1 MSARRKWATAARV
14 LRQIRHDHRTVAML
28 VVVPVLIMTI
38 MHWILPAHDFAT
50 FGPPLLGIFPLLIM
64 FLITSVTTLRE
75 RSGGTLERLLSMPV
89 AKADIVG
96 GYALAFGV
104 LGALQAVVVAGFSFW
119 VLGLAAAGPG
129 WQLGLLAVVQALLGT
144 ALGLFVSAF
153 AATEFQAVQFMPAV
167 LIPQLLLCG
176 LIVPVAALPTVARWI
191 ADVLPLTY
199 AMNAVREV
207 MRFDHPTAA
216 FWSNLAIVG
225 LFVVALLVAGAATLR
240 RRTA

>member
-1 MSARRKWATAARV
+1 MSARRTWATAARV

-104 LGALQAVVVAGFSFW
+104 LGALLRSHGYVPLNPAFPTDRTRAMLQRSGCRSLIVDHHGARQLEE
-119 VLGLAAAGPG
+119 VLDGVEGSL
-129 WQLGLLAVVQALLGT
+129 V
-144 ALGLFVSAF
+144 
-153 AATEFQAVQFMPAV
+153 
-167 LIPQLLLCG
+167 LLLPEHNPV
-176 LIVPVAALPTVARWI
+176 IVAKQAASLEKLKATVGS
-191 ADVLPLTY
+191 LTTTLGGITDG
-199 AMNAVREV
+199 A
-207 MRFDHPTAA
+207 TAEKA
-216 FWSNLAIVG
+216 K
-225 LFVVALLVAGAATLR
+225 GAASEHATPFSEITDDDIDALFG
-240 RRTA
+240 